1 MIILLPS
8 GLITITALPGE
19 PHGSW
24 CQVTAHRPEVI
35 ATLLPGAHIVEG
47 ASDGWRFS
55 TLAPRSVVALAITN
69 QVTALSYTDVV
80 DAVPVSQQGLAELT
94 AAIMAISAEVDWQ
107 PTSDDQQ
114 APAPDQPGPSHAAQP
129 LNLDASSA
137 PVATDYI
144 TFESVADSFVNY
156 VPVGELPIITYDG
169 PSPVTTPSEDPFDAL
184 IPAEPTR
191 CKPTPD
197 TGGTGDISEAL

>member
-8 GLITITALPGE
+8 GLITITALPGQ
-19 PHGSW
+19 PDGSW
-24 CQVTAHRPEVI
+24 CQVTANRPLDI
-35 ATLLPGAHIVEG
+35 AALLPGAHIVEG

-94 AAIMAISAEVDWQ
+94 AAIMAISTEVDWQ
-107 PTSDDQQ
+107 PTPDDQPAPAPAP
-114 APAPDQPGPSHAAQP
+114 APAPDQPGQPHAAPLSQP
-129 LNLDASSA
+129 LTLDSSSA
-137 PVATDYI
+137 PA
-144 TFESVADSFVNY
+144 AGR
-156 VPVGELPIITYDG
+156 PITYDG
-169 PSPVTTPSEDPFDAL
+169 PPPVTTPSEDPFDAL

-197 TGGTGDISEAL
+197 T